1 MHYKKTMS
9 MFALGALVL
18 VPFAQASA
26 VERGMEPSVALL
38 GGVVSPD
45 VSDASS
51 DTAYGVEIG
60 ANCQLFQPATGVL
73 RHHFSVSR
81 YSDDPLKMT
90 SAEINSHWMFE
101 PNERLSLGFGPGI
114 GYVRAELDDETNG
127 LWAAQVGGSLKYQ
140 LDPQW
145 FLGLEARYQFTE
157 NDRFD
162 GRRAD
167 ADNMRVMGK
176 VGMQF

>member
-1 MHYKKTMS
+1 MQHKKTMS
-9 MFALGALVL
+9 MLALGAFVL

-38 GGVVSPD
+38 GGVVAPD
-45 VSDASS
+45 LSDASS
-51 DTAYGVEIG
+51 DAAYGVEIG

-140 LDPQW
+140 LDRQW

>member
-1 MHYKKTMS
+1 MQHKKTMS
-9 MFALGALVL
+9 MLALGALVL

-38 GGVVSPD
+38 GGVVAPD
-45 VSDASS
+45 LSDASS
-51 DTAYGVEIG
+51 DAAYGVEIG

-140 LDPQW
+140 LDRQW

>member
-1 MHYKKTMS
+1 MQHKKTMS
-9 MFALGALVL
+9 MLALGALVL

-45 VSDASS
+45 LSDASS
-51 DTAYGVEIG
+51 DAAYGVEIG

-140 LDPQW
+140 LDRQW